1 MRIAVDAMGGDHAP
15 DEVVRGAVDAAREF
29 GLEIALVGRPEAVEA
44 SLRGANAAGLA
55 VEVVPASEVIGFDEA
70 PVQAVRH
77 KKDAS
82 LVVALRLLKEG
93 KADAVVSAGHTG
105 ALMAGGLFS
114 VGRIKGVDRP
124 ALSTVVPTRHGFA
137 FMLDVGANAD
147 SSPENLLQFAQM
159 GSIYSERVLGVSRP
173 RVGLLSIGTE
183 EEKGS
188 KLTKAAHALL
198 KDAGVNFIGNMEAR
212 DILEGASDVVVA
224 DGFSG
229 NVAVKATEGAAA
241 VLMGMIKEALMSS
254 VTSKLGALLVKPA
267 LKGVASRMDYAE
279 YGGAPLLG
287 LDGAIIK
294 CHGSSRAR
302 AIRSGIKVARDYVQN
317 RCIEIIRSQVAEG

>member
-1 MRIAVDAMGGDHAP
+1 MGGDHAP
-15 DEVVRGAVDAAREF
+15 GEVVKGAVAAAREF
-29 GLEIALVGRPEAVEA
+29 GLEIALVGRPDAVEEG
-44 SLRGANAAGLA
+44 LRGVGRSGLA
-55 VEVVPASEVIGFDEA
+55 VEIVPASEVIGFDEA
-70 PVQAVRH
+70 PVQAVRQR
-77 KKDAS
+77 KDSS

-114 VGRIKGVDRP
+114 VGRIKGIDRP
-124 ALSTVVPTRHGFA
+124 ALSIVVPTRHGFA
-137 FMLDVGANAD
+137 CLLDVGANAD
-147 SSPENLLQFAQM
+147 SSPENLLQFGQM
-159 GSIYSERVLGVSRP
+159 GSIYTERVLGVNRP

-188 KLTKAAHALL
+188 KLTKAAYALL
-198 KDAGVNFIGNMEAR
+198 KGCGVNFIGNMEAR
-212 DILEGASDVVVA
+212 DILEGAADVVVA

-229 NVAVKATEGAAA
+229 NVALKATEGAVS
-241 VLMGMIKEALMSS
+241 VLMGFIKEALTSS
-254 VTSKLGALLVKPA
+254 LTTKLGALLVKPA
-267 LKGVASRMDYAE
+267 LKRVAGRLDYAE
-279 YGGAPLLG
+279 YGGSPLLG

-317 RCIEIIRSQVAEG
+317 GCIDVIRSQVAEG